1 MTNRRTAPHGVDQV
15 SEQRTTAR
23 PGRDPLPPQN
33 VAGRPPEPAS
43 PQRPGDPALR
53 ATVLG
58 PRPAPRA
65 TPTTSPTITTPA
77 APTRHGDAARTQEA
91 NTEVLRSLADRVG
104 KEQFE
109 RYFLGQTR
117 LVMRD
122 GSLDV
127 VVSSGFLAQ
136 IIERRFGEHLR
147 AVTGARVVS
156 FTISRDAFLSA
167 PPTAPASAPG
177 LSPAPTRPG
186 SGSGASSI
194 GRTEPAARAVPHP
207 HSRPAL
213 KFSLQDFVVGNANR
227 LAYTAAMRLVDNDA
241 PVASPVFIH
250 GVCGVGK
257 THLVQGIASLFLE
270 RNPGAVVRYV
280 TGETF
285 TNDFLAALKQTNA
298 TSNKVESFR
307 KLYRSADM
315 LVLDDVHFLTNKDHT
330 QQELLHT
337 FDALGLQNARIL
349 IASDEHPREIAN
361 LAHKFAQKFSE
372 RLVSRFM
379 SGAVV
384 RLDAPDPDL
393 RRRLVRSLAARRR
406 LEMDDAAAELIALRS
421 ERAPGSLGGF
431 GGSVR
436 ELEGLLNQV
445 EAVCRLI
452 PDPHASSRSRDG
464 RVTEDVVRRALGL
477 EAQTAAAIT
486 ANGQPRRPIPVQAIV
501 EYVCRNLHVDV
512 GEFMG
517 RGRHKR
523 VVFARSVAAHLS
535 RELTTQSF
543 PEIARAMGRTNH
555 STVITAQRRL
565 QRMLEKAPDTTLPAD
580 LAPNHPGTAVA
591 ELVRSFAQQIRTNA
605 R

>member
-1 MTNRRTAPHGVDQV
+1 MEASAVTNRRTAPHGVDQV
-15 SEQRTTAR
+15 SEQRTAAR

-43 PQRPGDPALR
+43 PQRPGDTTQR

-65 TPTTSPTITTPA
+65 ATPAPTPITTPA
-77 APTRHGDAARTQEA
+77 APARHGDAARTQEA

-127 VVSSGFLAQ
+127 IVSSGFLAQ

-147 AVTGARVVS
+147 AVTGARAIS
-156 FTISRDAFLSA
+156 FTISRDAFLSST
-167 PPTAPASAPG
+167 PSPTSPASSSTG
-177 LSPAPTRPG
+177 LSPAPARPG
-186 SGSGASSI
+186 SG
-194 GRTEPAARAVPHP
+194 GRIEPASRAPHAHP
-207 HSRPAL
+207 HTHRPVL
-213 KFSLQDFVVGNANR
+213 KFSLKDFVVGNANR
-227 LAYTAAMRLVDNDA
+227 LAYTAAMRLVDTDS
-241 PVASPVFIH
+241 PASPVFIH

-257 THLVQGIASLFLE
+257 THLVQGIANLFLE

-349 IASDEHPREIAN
+349 IASDEHPREIAK
-361 LAHKFAQKFSE
+361 LAQKFSE

-384 RLDAPDPDL
+384 RLEAPDPDL
-393 RRRLVRSLAARRR
+393 RRRLVRSLATRRR

-452 PDPHASSRSRDG
+452 PDPHAKGREG
-464 RVTEDVVRRALGL
+464 RVSEEVVRRALGL

-501 EYVCRNLHVDV
+501 EYVCRNLQVDV

-565 QRMLEKAPDTTLPAD
+565 QRMLEKTPDATLTAD

-591 ELVRSFAQQIRTNA
+591 ELVRSFAQQIRSNA